1 MAAEGLMGAW
11 VGKAVQVLVK
21 GDSDPW
27 VALLEGWDGR
37 GVVLRYTEQ
46 DARLAES
53 RGEEPLEPMLM
64 LIPWA
69 EVRYVSVAAE
79 DVEPA

>member
-1 MAAEGLMGAW
+1 MAQGGSLEAW

-27 VALLEGWDGR
+27 VALLEGWDER

-46 DARLAES
+46 DARLSES
-53 RGEEPLEPMLM
+53 RGEKPLDPMLL

-69 EVRYVSVAAE
+69 EVRYVSVELE
-79 DVEPA
+79 DLEPT

>member
-1 MAAEGLMGAW
+1 MAQGGSLEAW

-27 VALLEGWDGR
+27 VALLEGWDER

-46 DARLAES
+46 DARLSES
-53 RGEEPLEPMLM
+53 RGEEPLDPMLL

-69 EVRYVSVAAE
+69 EVRYVSVGLE
-79 DVEPA
+79 DLGPS